1 MKISNRLLAL
11 YEGVASGESV
21 ADVGTDHG
29 YVPILLL
36 QNGIS
41 ERVVLSDISDGSL
54 SKAREN
60 FRSAGIS
67 LPAECF
73 RVGDGLTTIGD
84 GEVDTV
90 IIAGMGGQTIEM
102 ILEEDPV
109 KTRSFHKFILQPR
122 NNSGELRCYLYE
134 KGFDILRE
142 ILVKEGKFVCEII
155 VAAPGTSGTSGG
167 RKPPYRK
174 HDVRWKYPEQFVTC
188 DPELLAQRIDWRANR
203 MLEQIESLRRSQS
216 DQRERIRELAAQ
228 RNYIL
233 KLKERNQQYHEEKNG
248 NH

>member
-11 YEGVASGESV
+11 YEGVSPGESV
-21 ADVGTDHG
+21 ADIGTDHG

-36 QNGIS
+36 QKGIS
-41 ERVVLSDISDGSL
+41 ERVVLSDISEGSL

-60 FRSAGIS
+60 FRSAGIL
-67 LPAECF
+67 LPSECF
-73 RVGDGLTTIGD
+73 RVGDGLATIEN

-102 ILEEDPV
+102 ILEADLV

-155 VAAPGTSGTSGG
+155 VAVSGSPERLEDRTAPYG
-167 RKPPYRK
+167 K

-188 DPELLAQRIDWRANR
+188 DPELMIQRIDWRANR

-216 DQRERIRELAAQ
+216 DQQERIQELTEQRE
-228 RNYIL
+228 YIL
-233 KLKERNQQYHEEKNG
+233 KLKERNQQYYEEKNG